1 MKKNIY
7 MKRCV
12 NICERPTV
20 RWDYKPNT
28 PMFRRGKKVA

>member
-1 MKKNIY
+1 
-7 MKRCV
+7 V